1 MSTSKHVFY
10 RQLYCIS
17 VCEIQ
22 LNDRHLNLG
31 PADSSVDIAVGFF
44 LVELLAQLCF
54 SLKSNNQKA
63 MKSMAVNSKKQVK
76 EVLMWGK
83 SRLEYRV
90 NLNKKDR
97 QNKK

>member
-1 MSTSKHVFY
+1 
-10 RQLYCIS
+10 
-17 VCEIQ
+17 
-22 LNDRHLNLG
+22 
-31 PADSSVDIAVGFF
+31 
-44 LVELLAQLCF
+44 
-54 SLKSNNQKA
+54 